1 MSLGSLI
8 YLFVWWATVYTLFT
22 LGILIAIQIKPF
34 WKWPAYTFLFFCS
47 FKLLMLLQETVP
59 DQLHVVPIYIM
70 FQAPPLLLWGM
81 YWALHWTAQWF
92 ESDPIV
98 GGVNIRKSI
107 DRKQ

>member
-1 MSLGSLI
+1 
-8 YLFVWWATVYTLFT
+8 
-22 LGILIAIQIKPF
+22 
-34 WKWPAYTFLFFCS
+34 
-47 FKLLMLLQETVP
+47 MLLQETVP